1 MIDSKSLKYYY
12 LILFAGFSLLLVSCG
27 TNAPSS
33 GIAVSN
39 NDTLGTAQTLVAV
52 SSPAPIPSI
61 ENLEFQETSV
71 ATATLRQTT
80 IVPPTAAPTQTP
92 PATAFPS
99 PQSPVACEETNA
111 LPEKAFPAQ
120 VDMERSKIAVANPYL
135 FLAVEQYIG
144 LFDISNPPLPVFLG
158 FWEFPALPEI
168 SALVV
173 RNDIVFAASGS
184 SLEILN
190 LASQCRLARISR
202 IELPFQIF
210 RLQLEGDRLY
220 VGGYSAADT
229 PLNVAILSI
238 ARPLE
243 AEILNMVELEP
254 AVWSVHDERLYS
266 HVLGDVERILVTDL
280 AEPTSPRTEPVNIN
294 IGPELLLRSLTRFV
308 ENKLYLLSDRD
319 EFTMVEDLQA
329 EVPVVWFIPEEY
341 LFIAVFQVED
351 DYVFLGSNWCDAG
364 CSSILWI
371 LDAVNGTELSS
382 LALHPHHPVW
392 RYVEIQQDI
401 IYAFAEDTLLVIDI
415 SDLDQSMFIGEVPL
429 FP

>member
-1 MIDSKSLKYYY
+1 MSIEYLFARVNLVYLFIVI
-12 LILFAGFSLLLVSCG
+12 LILTSCNNNIEGIQTKELMTPELVESMPTPTV
-27 TNAPSS
+27 TNTLQAE
-33 GIAVSN
+33 IA
-39 NDTLGTAQTLVAV
+39 L
-52 SSPAPIPSI
+52 
-61 ENLEFQETSV
+61 
-71 ATATLRQTT
+71 ATATDLP
-80 IVPPTAAPTQTP
+80 IVTATSE
-92 PATAFPS
+92 PS
-99 PQSPVACEETNA
+99 PTHTPTFTATPSTTPIPCDSASM
-111 LPEKAFPAQ
+111 LPTEAFPAQ
-120 VDMERSKIAVANPYL
+120 VDMERSRIAVANPYL

-144 LFDISNPPLPVFLG
+144 LFDISDPPLPVFLG

-190 LASQCRLARISR
+190 LASQCRLASLTR

-220 VGGYSAADT
+220 VGGNSAADE

-329 EVPVVWFIPEEY
+329 EVPVVWFFTEVY